1 MDPVRRQA
9 YGSPRLI
16 LIVSS
21 KKMKKKLESQLVG
34 VAGEYLV
41 AGELSLR
48 GYIASITLR
57 NSRGIDI
64 VASSSDG
71 NKSVSIQVKTNSD
84 GGKSWILNKKS
95 EEFVSKNHYYIF
107 VALGQI
113 SERPAFHIVPSKIVA
128 EYASSLHANWL
139 KGKKRDGAERK
150 DSTMRKFN
158 DHENKYLES
167 WHLIKL

>member
-1 MDPVRRQA
+1 M
-9 YGSPRLI
+9 SN
-16 LIVSS
+16 
-21 KKMKKKLESQLVG
+21 KLKSTLVG

-64 VASSSDG
+64 IASNSDG
-71 NKSVSIQVKTNSD
+71 SKSVSIQVKTNSD

-95 EEFVSKNHYYIF
+95 EEFFSDNHYYIF
-107 VALGQI
+107 VALGNI
-113 SERPAFHIVPSKIVA
+113 HERPSFHVVPSKKVA
-128 EYASSLHANWL
+128 EYTLTSHANWL
-139 KGKKRDGAERK
+139 KGKKRDGTQRK
-150 DSTMRKFN
+150 DTSMRKFN
-158 DHENKYLES
+158 DHENKYKEA